1 MNNYNHFY
9 SEKIRGKVYPKIKII
24 IDIITSIVLL
34 VILIPIFFIISLL
47 IKLSSRGPIF
57 FFQKRIGRFQKTF
70 NCIKFRTMHTESE
83 DMLKKLFSVNK
94 EIKIEFNKK
103 RKLINDPRITPIGK
117 FLRKTGLDE
126 LPQLINI
133 IKMDMSLIGPRP
145 IVVDEVNKYGDD
157 ISKVFSIRPGIS
169 GLWQVSGRNKL
180 TYKRRVEIDVIY
192 ADNYCLLMDLRII
205 LRTIGVIFFP
215 KDNDE
220 YY

>member
-1 MNNYNHFY
+1 MKRFFDFVL
-9 SEKIRGKVYPKIKII
+9 SLTALII
-24 IDIITSIVLL
+24 IFLPLTIIYLLVLITSSRP
-34 VILIPIFFIISLL
+34 VIYWSKRVGKNN
-47 IKLSSRGPIF
+47 KLFMMP
-57 FFQKRIGRFQKTF
+57 
-70 NCIKFRTMHTESE
+70 KFRTMKKHTPELPT
-83 DMLKKLFSVNK
+83 D
-94 EIKIEFNKK
+94 
-103 RKLINDPRITPIGK
+103 KLIKPEQWWTPLGK
-117 FLRKTGLDE
+117 ILRKTSLDE